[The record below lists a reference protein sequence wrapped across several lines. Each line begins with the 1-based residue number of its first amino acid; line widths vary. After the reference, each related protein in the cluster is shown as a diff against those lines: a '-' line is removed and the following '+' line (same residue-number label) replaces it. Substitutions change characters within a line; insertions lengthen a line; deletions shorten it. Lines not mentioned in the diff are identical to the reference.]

1 MIPGARQEVPTYTR
15 RQKFTRQKFPGAPL
29 ATLSSTIEHK
39 VRNFFALFLFFFI
52 VFNYQCSYSLNME
65 MITVRHEHRL
75 IEETNLGKWYGKD
88 FILPAGYIIRKSKG
102 GNKLRFYSL
111 TWAHGVAFDVPVEK
125 VGVFKITR
133 TVTETEKMI

>member
-1 MIPGARQEVPTYTR
+1 
-15 RQKFTRQKFPGAPL
+15 
-29 ATLSSTIEHK
+29 
-39 VRNFFALFLFFFI
+39 
-52 VFNYQCSYSLNME
+52 ME

-88 FILPAGYIIRKSKG
+88 FVLPAGYIIRKSRG